1 MRLHPGFWL
10 VVALAA
16 LPARADLSSVA
27 LAKEDDWAQWR
38 GAARTGISAE
48 TGWMETWPA
57 DGPRILW
64 KAQVG
69 IGFSSFA
76 VAKGRV
82 YTIGHANDADTVFCL
97 DADKG
102 QVLWYHPYPA
112 DLGDKFFE
120 GGPTS
125 TPTVDGDRVYTISKW
140 GDLFCFDAASGK
152 IAWQKNLATE
162 SSLPIP
168 AWGFG
173 GSPFILGDL
182 LLLNIGEAGIALEK
196 ATGRIV
202 WKSAAAECGYSTPLP
217 LPGSDSLVIFTSG
230 RGYHAVDAKTGKE
243 AWRVKWM
250 TQYGVNAAD
259 PVFDNGTMLISTGYG
274 KGAALFKLGAGE
286 PELVWQNKSL
296 RSQMNPPVLIGGFLY
311 GVDGDAGQKTALKC
325 VEMSTG
331 TEKWSV
337 PLTGSGA
344 LAAADGKLIV
354 LGGDGTLMIA
364 PAAAADFKPTA
375 QAKVLTGKCWTVPV
389 LANGRLYCRNAE
401 GHVVCV
407 DLRKP

>member
-1 MRLHPGFWL
+1 MKLRIAALLL
-10 VVALAA
+10 VTA
-16 LPARADLSSVA
+16 LPAAG
-27 LAKEDDWAQWR
+27 DDWAQWR

-182 LLLNIGEAGIALEK
+182 LLLNIGEAGIAVEK

-217 LPGSDSLVIFTSG
+217 LPGSDSLVIFSSG

-243 AWRVKWM
+243 AWRVKWT

>member
-1 MRLHPGFWL
+1 MRFLF
-10 VVALAA
+10 VFALCA
-16 LPARADLSSVA
+16 LPAWG
-27 LAKEDDWAQWR
+27 DDWPQWR
-38 GAARTGISAE
+38 GASHTGISAE
-48 TGWMETWPA
+48 SGWLETWPEA
-57 DGPRILW
+57 GPKILW

-76 VAKGRV
+76 VAKNRV
-82 YTIGHANDADTVFCL
+82 YTIGHANETDTVFCL

-102 QVLWYHPYPA
+102 QVLWYQPYPA

-173 GSPFILGDL
+173 GSPCILGDL

-196 ATGRIV
+196 ATGKIV

-217 LPGSDSLVIFTSG
+217 LPGPEGLFLFSSG
-230 RGYHAVDAKTGKE
+230 RGYHAVDPKTGKE

-259 PVFDNGTMLISTGYG
+259 PIVDNGTMLISTGYG
-274 KGAALFKLGAGE
+274 KGAGLFKLGGAE
-286 PELVWQNKSL
+286 PELVWQNKTL
-296 RSQMNPPVLIGGFLY
+296 RSQMNPPVLIGGHLY
-311 GVDGDAGQKTALKC
+311 GVDGDAGQKTSLKC
-325 VEMSTG
+325 VEMATG

-337 PLTGSGA
+337 PLAGSGA
-344 LAAADGKLIV
+344 LAAADGRLIV
-354 LGGDGTLMIA
+354 LSGEGTLMIA
-364 PAAAADFKPTA
+364 PASPEAFKPTA
-375 QAKVLTGKCWTVPV
+375 QAKVLSGKCWTVPV
-389 LANGRLYCRNAE
+389 LANGRVFCRNAE
-401 GHVVCV
+401 GHLVCV

>member
-1 MRLHPGFWL
+1 
-10 VVALAA
+10 
-16 LPARADLSSVA
+16 
-27 LAKEDDWAQWR
+27 
-38 GAARTGISAE
+38 
-48 TGWMETWPA
+48 
-57 DGPRILW
+57 
-64 KAQVG
+64 
-69 IGFSSFA
+69 
-76 VAKGRV
+76 
-82 YTIGHANDADTVFCL
+82 
-97 DADKG
+97 
-102 QVLWYHPYPA
+102 
-112 DLGDKFFE
+112 
-120 GGPTS
+120 
-125 TPTVDGDRVYTISKW
+125 
-140 GDLFCFDAASGK
+140 
-152 IAWQKNLATE
+152 
-162 SSLPIP
+162 
-168 AWGFG
+168 
-173 GSPFILGDL
+173 
-182 LLLNIGEAGIALEK
+182 
-196 ATGRIV
+196 
-202 WKSAAAECGYSTPLP
+202 
-217 LPGSDSLVIFTSG
+217 VIFSSG

-243 AWRVKWM
+243 AWRVKWT